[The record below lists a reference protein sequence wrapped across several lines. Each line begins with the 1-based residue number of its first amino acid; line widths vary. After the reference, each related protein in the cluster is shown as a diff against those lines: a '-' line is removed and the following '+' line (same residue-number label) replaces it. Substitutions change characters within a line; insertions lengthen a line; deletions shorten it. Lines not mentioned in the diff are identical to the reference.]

1 MIVYKRKLLT
11 IITES
16 GLENALKRD
25 FERLGINGYT
35 IVSARGAG
43 HRGERLGNW
52 DGSTNIRI
60 EIVCTEEVGAEIAQ
74 HLYQH
79 YYENSGMISYLTDVD
94 VLRPNKFET
103 SESE

>member
-35 IVSARGAG
+35 IVIARGAG